1 VAGNAPDREPRRLV
15 YAVCI
20 AFGLAL
26 TPYPGTM
33 RALAQDVTDPARG
46 ARQPAPWPD
55 LWQEDRDARELR
67 ALTVAQSSGGA
78 STEGVEQSGS
88 AEAAPPSAMT
98 WRLPP
103 IRFGGTLTT
112 DLRYLDVSNQRS
124 LQLVETSSF
133 RLGSYIWQPWF
144 ALVNGSVDL
153 LTTQDREL
161 DHTAGPRADRVK
173 SSSIGGTGSLSVFPS
188 SRFPF
193 NGYFERSDSRTS
205 GEPTLNSYTTT
216 RFGGRQAY
224 QPLDGRSSY
233 SAHYDRSV
241 IESAAFGRDVVN
253 SMGASFS
260 RQFELQNL
268 NVIGQRT
275 TNDRQ
280 RGDGSALN
288 RITATHSYRPDPTV
302 AVETLGNVSSDEFR
316 LTSGPA
322 PVSSLSRF
330 AQLNTFATWRP
341 DPEEWPVYVTGG
353 ARYFQSMVETN
364 GVPSEATAVS
374 ANLAA
379 NYRFRPD
386 LNFFVSGSVSHAV
399 DELLT
404 TQTVGGT
411 YTPTPLALGKY
422 LYSWNANLALNNQT
436 AGSTGA
442 QQSVS
447 GQVGHTIS
455 RPYALSDTTHLS
467 VSGGQ
472 SFSST
477 ADTVGAATYTMSHT
491 ANAALR
497 FTPTPNSNAFVSVL
511 AADARSSGT
520 NESTFQLVNVQ
531 VSGQLQF
538 NRYSIATANFTLQG
552 SRQATDS
559 TPDAGFTFNT
569 SGSLTY
575 QHARAFGVARLRYY
589 AAYNAYD
596 TRFRNR
602 LQGDIDAP
610 RDQISQSFD
619 QRLDYNIGRVEL
631 RLAARFAVIEGQR
644 TGLVFFRMVRQFGAF

>member
-15 YAVCI
+15 YTVCV
-20 AFGLAL
+20 ACGLAL
-26 TPYPGTM
+26 TAHPVTM
-33 RALAQDVTDPARG
+33 RALAEDMTSAAR
-46 ARQPAPWPD
+46 AAEQPWPE
-55 LWQEDRDARELR
+55 LWQQDRDARELR
-67 ALTVAQSSGGA
+67 TLTVAQSSAGA
-78 STEGVEQSGS
+78 VGEAAEQPQVEQATQS
-88 AEAAPPSAMT
+88 AET
-98 WRLPP
+98 KWRLPP

-112 DLRYLDVSNQRS
+112 DLRYLNISDQSS

-133 RLGSYIWQPWF
+133 RVGSYIWQPWF
-144 ALVNGSVDL
+144 ALVNGSIDL
-153 LTTQDREL
+153 LTTQDRDL
-161 DHTAGPRADRVK
+161 DRTVRPNAERVK
-173 SSSIGGTGSLSVFPS
+173 SSSIGGSASLSVFPS

-193 NGYFERSDSRTS
+193 NGYFEMSDSRAS
-205 GEPTLNSYTTT
+205 GDLTLNNYTTT

-268 NVIGQRT
+268 NVVGQRT
-275 TNDRQ
+275 TNDRD
-280 RGDGSALN
+280 RGDGSKLN
-288 RITATHSYRPDPTV
+288 RLTATHSYRPDPAI
-302 AVETLGNVSSDEFR
+302 AVETLANVSSDEFR

-322 PVSSLSRF
+322 AVSSLSRF

-341 DPEEWPVYVTGG
+341 DAEEWPVYVTGG

-364 GVPSEATAVS
+364 GVPSEGTAAS

-404 TQTVGGT
+404 TQTIGGT
-411 YTPTPLALGKY
+411 YTPTPFALGKY
-422 LYSWNANLALNNQT
+422 LYAWNANLALNNQT
-436 AGSTGA
+436 ASSTGA

-455 RPYALSDTTHLS
+455 RPFALNDTTQLS

-477 ADTVGAATYTMSHT
+477 ADTIGAATYTISHT

-538 NRYSIATANFTLQG
+538 NRYSTATANFTLQG
-552 SRQATDS
+552 SRQSTDS
-559 TPDAGFTFNT
+559 TPDAGFTINT

-575 QHARAFGVARLRYY
+575 QHARAFGVSRLRYY

-644 TGLVFFRMVRQFGAF
+644 TALVFFRMVRQFGAF

>member
-1 VAGNAPDREPRRLV
+1 
-15 YAVCI
+15 
-20 AFGLAL
+20 
-26 TPYPGTM
+26 M
-33 RALAQDVTDPARG
+33 RALAQDTTG
-46 ARQPAPWPD
+46 AAQASQPPPPWPD
-55 LWQEDRDARELR
+55 AWQQDRDARALR
-67 ALTVAQSSGGA
+67 ALTVAQSSGGPSNEGA
-78 STEGVEQSGS
+78 DQSGVEQ
-88 AEAAPPSAMT
+88 AAQPSAMT

-133 RLGSYIWQPWF
+133 RVGSYIWQPWF
-144 ALVNGSVDL
+144 ALVNGSIDL
-153 LTTQDREL
+153 LTTQHRNL
-161 DHTAGPRADRVK
+161 DQTIEARADRVK
-173 SSSIGGTGSLSVFPS
+173 SSSIGGTGSVSVFPS

-205 GEPTLNSYTTT
+205 GEATLNNYTTT
-216 RFGGRQAY
+216 RFGGRQGY

-241 IESAAFGRDVVN
+241 IESEAFGRDVVN

-268 NVIGQRT
+268 NVVGQRT
-275 TNDRQ
+275 TNDRE
-280 RGDGSALN
+280 RGDGSKLN
-288 RITATHSYRPDPTV
+288 RLTATHSYRPEPTI
-302 AVETLGNVSSDEFR
+302 AVETLGNASSDEFR
-316 LTSGPA
+316 LTSGRL
-322 PVSSLSRF
+322 PVSSVSRF

-341 DPEEWPVYVTGG
+341 DPEEWPIYVTGG

-364 GVPSEATAVS
+364 GIPAEGTAVS

-386 LNFFVSGSVSHAV
+386 LNFFVSGTVSHAL

-404 TQTVGGT
+404 TQTVGAT
-411 YTPTPLALGKY
+411 YTPTPFALGKY

-436 AGSTGA
+436 SGSAGT
-442 QQSVS
+442 QQTIS
-447 GQVGHTIS
+447 GQLGHTIS
-455 RPYALSDTTHLS
+455 RPFVFGEKTQLSL
-467 VSGGQ
+467 SGGQ

-477 ADTVGAATYTMSHT
+477 ADTVGSATYTVSHT

-497 FTPTPNSNAFVSVL
+497 YTPTPSSNVFLSVL

-552 SRQATDS
+552 SRQSTDS
-559 TPDAGFTFNT
+559 TPDAGFTINT

-575 QHARAFGVARLRYY
+575 QHARAFGVSRLRYY

-619 QRLDYNIGRVEL
+619 QRLDYNIGRIEL

-644 TGLVFFRMVRQFGAF
+644 TGLVFLRMVRQFGAF